1 MLVEVFLLWFVV
13 WIVFLIM
20 STTGSKGWLFAAFA
34 GIWSIFMSIHI
45 LIDGLQMRSG
55 MDIAGSGG
63 NYTVTYSYTNLVL
76 PFSTYSF
83 IWGMFFLLLGMYL
96 VFIAV
101 MRRGRWS

>member
-55 MDIAGSGG
+55 MNIVGSSG
-63 NYTVTYSYTNLVL
+63 NYTVTYSYTTLVL
-76 PFSTYSF
+76 PYSTYSF

-101 MRRGRWS
+101 MRRGRWV